1 MNQVNTIN
9 KAGYPLAKSGRED
22 EMQNLL
28 TRAMSVLTLLIFALA
43 ALFAFA
49 SQSAAV
55 GSLTDPQASVTKK
68 IVSTQEDLPQFS
80 YPVRGSAQVLLMA
93 DDATFNAFASKVNDD
108 LESILRD
115 YDIRDKGVLLHLL
128 SHKVDLRTLSGDD
141 RSALQTCEQMRS
153 LFDQPELKVMG
164 MFTDLIFLNTR
175 MVTGLSGGPVFQ
187 AEYEK
192 RFRSQVEALPW
203 DVVAERIKNRKAKFE
218 KLTAEYVMSQVETEM
233 EPSITKNHALD
244 FNLATRLIYW
254 RGELLT
260 EIPQRQIVLNALSQY
275 INEHEK

>member
-1 MNQVNTIN
+1 MKTAQQKIMV
-9 KAGYPLAKSGRED
+9 
-22 EMQNLL
+22 
-28 TRAMSVLTLLIFALA
+28 IFAALA
-43 ALFAFA
+43 L
-49 SQSAAV
+49 
-55 GSLTDPQASVTKK
+55 SVTGVDATKVNCQTNAHSSPSKK
-68 IVSTQEDLPQFS
+68 VVSKEGDLPQFT
-80 YPVRGSAQVLLMA
+80 YPVTGTAQALLMA

-128 SHKVDLRTLSGDD
+128 SHRVDLHTLSDDD

-164 MFTDLIFLNTR
+164 MFNDLTFLNTR
-175 MVTGLSGGPVFQ
+175 MATGLSGGPIFQ
-187 AEYEK
+187 AKYEK
-192 RFRSQVEALPW
+192 RFRWQVEALPW
-203 DVVAERIKNRKAKFE
+203 TVVAERIKNRKAKFE
-218 KLTAEYVMSQVETEM
+218 KLTAEYVMSQVETEI

-244 FNLATRLIYW
+244 FKLATRLVYW

-260 EIPQRQIVLNALSQY
+260 EVPQRLIVLTVLSQY